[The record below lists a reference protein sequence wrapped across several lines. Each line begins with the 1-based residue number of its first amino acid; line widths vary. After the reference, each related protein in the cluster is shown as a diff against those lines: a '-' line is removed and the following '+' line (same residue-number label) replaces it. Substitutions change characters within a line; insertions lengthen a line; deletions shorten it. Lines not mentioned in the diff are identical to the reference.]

1 MPLPSAFAFVTLVV
15 LGVAPV
21 PDAPADSP
29 SGELHFVQAQLS
41 AEDIFWQT
49 IQNSAEIAMF
59 QAYLDQVSS
68 GRFPGTYKSLAEIK
82 IATLRK
88 DGGADARPAVPN
100 SQPPTRPVIV
110 KEAAPPPAV
119 AATPSAASVTK
130 SDDAARSPEIDSCDR
145 AAAAPADQEK
155 PADAP
160 GVTFGSIDASA
171 AIRACRKAIE
181 VAGAPRR
188 VFFQLARAISKS
200 GNVAD
205 ALTYYKKAVEL
216 GHVGAMHD
224 LASLLRSGGRGI
236 KRDPGLAM
244 ALYEKAAAAGLNES
258 LVQLGAMYADSH
270 GGRPDYAKALD
281 LYQRAADARTPGA
294 YTNLGVLYYEG
305 RGVRRDGKKAC
316 DYWREGS
323 SLGDEMAA
331 KNLKRSCRIGTSR

>member
-1 MPLPSAFAFVTLVV
+1 MLLPSAFAFATLVG
-15 LGVAPV
+15 LSVAPV
-21 PDAPADSP
+21 TDSPAGSP
-29 SGELHFVQAQLS
+29 SGQLHFVQAQLS

-49 IQNSAEIAMF
+49 IQNSTDVAMF
-59 QAYLDQVSS
+59 QAYLDQVSN

-82 IATLRK
+82 LSTLRK
-88 DGGADARPAVPN
+88 DGAADSRPAAPN

-110 KEAAPPPAV
+110 KEAAPPPAPT
-119 AATPSAASVTK
+119 AAPATK
-130 SDDAARSPEIDSCDR
+130 SGDPARSPEIDSCDR

-181 VAGAPRR
+181 VAAAPRR

-224 LASLLRSGGRGI
+224 LAGLLRSGGRGI

-258 LVQLGAMYADSH
+258 LVQLGAMYADSR
-270 GGRPDYAKALD
+270 GGPPDYAKALE
-281 LYQRAADARTPGA
+281 LYQRAADAHTPGA

-305 RGVRRDGKKAC
+305 RGVRRDGRKAC
-316 DYWREGS
+316 GYWREGS

-331 KNLKRSCRIGTSR
+331 KNLKRSCRIGTAR